1 MKNCQGFINGLEP
14 LSFNHGP
21 GIRYVIYMGCNE
33 HEIYS
38 SDLVR
43 KILKYKNYIE
53 VDGGVTFVCD
63 DFNQK
68 DFLIDCLK
76 IFKNSGISTCIETNI
91 IVDDDILKYID
102 LVIAKE
108 N

>member
-1 MKNCQGFINGLEP
+1 MKYCLGFINGLEP

-21 GIRYVIYMGCNE
+21 GIRYVIFMGDNNS

-53 VDGGVTFVCD
+53 TEGGVTFVCND
-63 DFNQK
+63 LTQK
-68 DFLIDCLK
+68 EFLIDCLK
-76 IFKNSGISTCIETNI
+76 IFKNSGISTCVEIENKI
-91 IVDDDILKYID
+91 IDNDISLYID
-102 LVIAKE
+102 LVI
-108 N
+108 